1 MDLQMWRY
9 AFWTVVGYLSGS
21 VLYAYFLPKW
31 IKHVDVTELSDDGNP
46 GTANA
51 FKYGGIPLGIVVIF
65 CELLKGC
72 FPVYLAAHRLGVE
85 HWMFFL
91 CMIAPVIGHAHSLFV
106 PGKGGKAIA
115 VSFGVLIGL
124 YPIVAPLGIL
134 IFFYLFFSLVVVIQ
148 PHLFRSMV
156 TFICYSIGCVLTLQE
171 PVVVLGCL
179 MMSVIVIAEHLRKYG
194 GEKFSMSLFPLL
206 RREKAEPEQTEM
218 EQES

>member
-1 MDLQMWRY
+1 MDHLMWRY

-31 IKHVDVTELSDDGNP
+31 MKHVDVVQLSDDGNP

-51 FKYGGIPLGIVVIF
+51 FKFGGIPLGIVVIC
-65 CELLKGC
+65 CELMKGC
-72 FPVYLAAHRLGVE
+72 VPVYLSAHRLGVE

-124 YPIVAPLGIL
+124 FPIVTPLCLLIL
-134 IFFYLFFSLVVVIQ
+134 FYLFYSLVAVIQ

-156 TFICYSIGCVLTLQE
+156 TFICFSIGCVLKVEE
-171 PVVVLGCL
+171 PMVVMGCL
-179 MMSVIVIAEHLRKYG
+179 MIAVIVIAEHLRKYG
-194 GEKFSMSLFPLL
+194 GERFSVSLLPWLKK
-206 RREKAEPEQTEM
+206 RGVEM
-218 EQES
+218 EQE